1 MVIQLFIFELRD
13 GFDNS
18 QTFHSLD
25 TFNEYFKNFVE
36 RNSWKGFFARYS
48 RCLEHIFG
56 KNDYSEKNLLR
67 LHLLFTG
74 KHDFTE
80 EYADVN
86 DYDIKVVIDDN
97 HIIIEDQDGR
107 IKMTTLYSYL
117 FIIENHPMQI
127 MYKKYKKYCNEVGY
141 DAIESKLS
149 SIINFEEDDTEY
161 FVDEFSINI

>member
-1 MVIQLFIFELRD
+1 MVIQSFIYELGNGFYESQKFNSLVDFNVYFEK
-13 GFDNS
+13 FIESN
-18 QTFHSLD
+18 
-25 TFNEYFKNFVE
+25 N
-36 RNSWKGFFARYS
+36 WKGFFARYS
-48 RCLEHIFG
+48 KCLEHIYS
-56 KNDYSEKNLLR
+56 KDDYSEKNLLR

-80 EYADVN
+80 EYEDVS
-86 DYDIKVVIDDN
+86 DYNVNVKIDDN
-97 HIIIEDQDGR
+97 HIIIQEQDEE

-127 MYKKYKKYCNEVGY
+127 MYKKYKEYCNEVGY

-161 FVDEFSINI
+161 FVNEFSINI